1 MLLVVINLIVL
12 GFFIFAFI
20 LTFRYGFIQFRAF
33 KETTKTLILEK
44 NKSAYS
50 AFLVSLASH
59 VGTGNIIGIATALIY
74 GGPGSIFWM
83 WVFTIFSSI
92 FSLIENTLAQVYKVR
107 INGEN
112 RGGASFYIKY
122 GFGNRF
128 LSIIYSVFFLLS
140 HTVFFQPLQVNT
152 VSEALHLAFG
162 LDKLLILLLLF
173 LFAYLVIFRG
183 TKRIVRFCEGIV
195 PIMSIGYITITSL
208 IVILNIRLLPGVFE
222 EIFRSAFNRESLLGG
237 TTASC
242 LFIGFKRSLFSNEAG
257 LGTVPSVSA
266 MAEPKNPL
274 SQGYVHVIGVFID
287 TIVICSL
294 SGLVIL
300 LYQIE
305 FTSFKGVDLIISIFS
320 RILGDF
326 GTYVALFFLLTFAI
340 ATVVSQFYIGE
351 SNLLFM
357 VSGKRKFF
365 LWLYKLFF
373 LLGIAIGVN
382 LPTKSIFTFVDQG
395 LILLGCVNL
404 YALFRL
410 RKAFQNEIKNFY
422 N

>member
-1 MLLVVINLIVL
+1 MVINFIVL
-12 GFFIFAFI
+12 AFFIFAFF
-20 LTFRYGFIQFRAF
+20 LSCRYGFMQFRAF
-33 KETTKTLILEK
+33 KETSKVLLKEK

-50 AFLVSLASH
+50 TFLVSLASH

-83 WVFTIFSSI
+83 WIFTIFSSI
-92 FSLIENTLAQVYKVR
+92 FSLIENTLAQVFKVK
-107 INGEN
+107 INDEN

-122 GFGNRF
+122 GFGNKF

-140 HTVFFQPLQVNT
+140 HTVFFQPLQINT
-152 VSEALHLAFG
+152 VSEALQIVFG
-162 LDKLLILLLLF
+162 LDKLIILLLLF
-173 LFAYLVIFRG
+173 IFTYFIIFQG
-183 TKRIVRFCEGIV
+183 TKRIVRFCEHIV
-195 PIMSIGYITITSL
+195 PIMGIGYISITSL
-208 IVILNIRLLPGVFE
+208 IIILNIKLLPGVFE
-222 EIFRSAFNRESLLGG
+222 EIFRSAFKRESLFGG
-237 TTASC
+237 TAASC
-242 LFIGFKRSLFSNEAG
+242 MIIGFKRSLYSNEAG
-257 LGTVPSVSA
+257 LGTVPSISA
-266 MAEPKNPL
+266 MAEPKKPL
-274 SQGYVHVIGVFID
+274 SQGYVQVIGVFID

-300 LYQIE
+300 IYQIE
-305 FTSFKGVDLIISIFS
+305 FSSFQGVDLIISIFR

-357 VSGKRKFF
+357 TSKKQKIC
-365 LWLYKLFF
+365 LALYKLLF
-373 LLGIAIGVN
+373 LLGIVIGVN

-410 RKAFQNEIKNFY
+410 RKVFKNEIKNFY